1 MFEEPMVYVCPES
14 HPLAANTRIELTDL
28 ADEEIIGFPPN
39 FGLRHL
45 MDDAFHAAGV
55 HCQTQYEVPAGF
67 ATIAELVT
75 NGLGTAFM
83 PSSEARR
90 FPDLRPVELTN
101 PVTWQ
106 VYLASPRSAR

>member
-1 MFEEPMVYVCPES
+1 
-14 HPLAANTRIELTDL
+14 
-28 ADEEIIGFPPN
+28 
-39 FGLRHL
+39 

-106 VYLASPRSAR
+106 VYLASPPVSQMTPATARLAGTLLDAAARVRSA